1 MITLPLVAGRAPA
14 VARVYCVHVQAVETR
29 DPVISRFALA
39 RSLLLLPVVLA
50 ACSTPPSA
58 PRAIL
63 DEHSGLTINAV
74 SAPLLFGRIHRDVKS
89 AARDYVTLVA
99 AEADNAGKYTQ
110 LFLMYRWS
118 RSFDGQASQPEQNV
132 GTLVVVADGR
142 EIVMEPLDRMPIDLG
157 DNKDLFLPASYL
169 TAKYA
174 YLTNFETMRAI
185 ASSHE
190 LSVKLPKEHDAPD
203 TPFSLLGDGR
213 AALAQLVSQLN
224 GS

>member
-1 MITLPLVAGRAPA
+1 MPS
-14 VARVYCVHVQAVETR
+14 C
-29 DPVISRFALA
+29 FALA
-39 RSLLLLPVVLA
+39 RSLLLLPVLLA
-50 ACSTPPSA
+50 ACSTPPTTS
-58 PRAIL
+58 RAIL
-63 DEHSGLTINAV
+63 DERSGVTINAV
-74 SAPLLFGRIHRDVKS
+74 STPLVFGRIHPDVKL

-99 AEADNAGKYTQ
+99 AEQDNAGKYTQ

-118 RSFDGQASQPEQNV
+118 RSFGGEVRQPEQNA

-142 EIVMEPLDRMPIDLG
+142 EIVMRPLDRIPIDLAHTR
-157 DNKDLFLPASYL
+157 DLFMPASEL

-190 LSVKLPKEHDAPD
+190 LIVKLPQERDAPE
-203 TPFSLLGDGR
+203 TPFALWDDGR
-213 AALAQLVSQLN
+213 AALAQLVNQLN

>member
-1 MITLPLVAGRAPA
+1 MPN
-14 VARVYCVHVQAVETR
+14 
-29 DPVISRFALA
+29 RFALA
-39 RSLLLLPVVLA
+39 RSLLLMPVLLA

-58 PRAIL
+58 TRAVL
-63 DEHSGLTINAV
+63 DEHSGVTINAV
-74 SAPLLFGRIHRDVKS
+74 AAPLVFGRIHRDTKS
-89 AARDYVTLVA
+89 ATRDYVTLVA
-99 AEADNAGKYTQ
+99 AEQDNAGKYTQ

-118 RSFDGQASQPEQNV
+118 RSFGGQAPQPEQNA

-142 EIVMEPLDRMPIDLG
+142 EIVMEPLDRMPIDPSHT
-157 DNKDLFLPASYL
+157 KDLFLPASDL

-190 LSVKLPKEHDAPD
+190 LLVKLPKEHDAPD
-203 TPFSLLGDGR
+203 TPFMLWEDGR

>member
-1 MITLPLVAGRAPA
+1 ML
-14 VARVYCVHVQAVETR
+14 
-29 DPVISRFALA
+29 SRFVLA

-50 ACSTPPSA
+50 ACSTPPTAS
-58 PRAIL
+58 RAVL
-63 DEHSGLTINAV
+63 DEHSGVTINAV
-74 SAPLLFGRIHRDVKS
+74 SAPLVFGRIHRDTKS

-99 AEADNAGKYTQ
+99 AEQDNAGKYTQ

-118 RSFDGQASQPEQNV
+118 RSFGGQAPQPEQNA

-142 EIVMEPLDRMPIDLG
+142 EFVMEPLDRMPIDLA
-157 DNKDLFLPASYL
+157 DTKDLFLPVSDLA
-169 TAKYA
+169 AKYA

-190 LSVKLPKEHDAPD
+190 LIVKLPKEHDAPD
-203 TPFSLLGDGR
+203 TPFSLWEDGR
-213 AALAQLVSQLN
+213 AALAQLVSQLS

>member
-1 MITLPLVAGRAPA
+1 M
-14 VARVYCVHVQAVETR
+14 
-29 DPVISRFALA
+29 ISRFSLV
-39 RSLLLLPVVLA
+39 RSVLLLPVVLA

-63 DEHSGLTINAV
+63 DEHSGVTINAV
-74 SAPLLFGRIHRDVKS
+74 SSPLVFGRIHRDVKS

-99 AEADNAGKYTQ
+99 AEEDNAGKYTQ

-118 RSFDGQASQPEQNV
+118 RSFDGQAPPPEQNA
-132 GTLVVVADGR
+132 GTLVVIADGR
-142 EIVMEPLDRMPIDLG
+142 EIMMEPLERMPIDLADSKG
-157 DNKDLFLPASYL
+157 LFLPASYL
-169 TAKYA
+169 MAKYA

-185 ASSHE
+185 ASSHD
-190 LSVKLPKEHDAPD
+190 LIVKLPKEHDAPD

-213 AALAQLVSQLN
+213 AALAQLVSQLS